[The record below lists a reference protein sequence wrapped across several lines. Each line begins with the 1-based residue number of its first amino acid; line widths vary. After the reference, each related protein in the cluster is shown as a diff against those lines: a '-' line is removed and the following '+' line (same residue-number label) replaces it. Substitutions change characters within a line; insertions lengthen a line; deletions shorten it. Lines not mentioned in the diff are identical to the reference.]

1 MVHSVHW
8 HFSLLFLGLVLAFT
22 LILDVLAIISWRF
35 LPLTFTFILP
45 FATLIKCIV
54 ELIVLLAMLFHLSF
68 LFPVYFSVFSL
79 QVIFSVSS
87 SHLLTL
93 SLVVFKHTLISRI
106 SI

>member
-8 HFSLLFLGLVLAFT
+8 CFSLLFLGLVLAFT
-22 LILDVLAIISWRF
+22 PILEVLA
-35 LPLTFTFILP
+35 FILP

-54 ELIVLLAMLFHLSF
+54 ELIVLLAILFHLSF